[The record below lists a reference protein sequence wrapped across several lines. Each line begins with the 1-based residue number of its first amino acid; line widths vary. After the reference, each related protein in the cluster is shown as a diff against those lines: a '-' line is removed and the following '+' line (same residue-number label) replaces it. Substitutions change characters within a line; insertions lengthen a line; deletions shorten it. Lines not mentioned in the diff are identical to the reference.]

1 MSAVGIMMDILLI
14 ALILAAIGFGMR
26 LERKLRA
33 LREGQEGFAK
43 AVSELNVA
51 AGRAESAMA
60 QLRAAGEET
69 DLLHERIV
77 AARTLKAE
85 LEGLVAR
92 GRPPA
97 PAPASV
103 ATSAVDVSRPT
114 TREKIASIQPPVST
128 ERLLQALAERRVEDL
143 PLAARPTP
151 AAPVRRALPEDD
163 LFEAPARRRA

>member
-1 MSAVGIMMDILLI
+1 MSVFGIVMDVLLI
-14 ALILAAIGFGMR
+14 TLILAAIGFGMR
-26 LERKLRA
+26 LERKLKA
-33 LREGQEGFAK
+33 LREGQEGFAR

-60 QLRAAGEET
+60 ELRAAGEET

-92 GRPPA
+92 GRTAA
-97 PAPASV
+97 PAAAPAERAQV
-103 ATSAVDVSRPT
+103 AA
-114 TREKIASIQPPVST
+114 IQPPVST
-128 ERLLQALAERRVEDL
+128 ERLLQALAERRIEDL
-143 PLAARPTP
+143 PLTRPAQ
-151 AAPVRRALPEDD
+151 AAPGRRALPEDD

>member
-1 MSAVGIMMDILLI
+1 MSAVGIVMDVLLI

-26 LERKLRA
+26 LEKKLKA

-60 QLRAAGEET
+60 ELRAAGEET

-85 LEGLVAR
+85 LEALVAR
-92 GRPPA
+92 GRSAQPAA
-97 PAPASV
+97 PAAP
-103 ATSAVDVSRPT
+103 VDRAQIT
-114 TREKIASIQPPVST
+114 SIQPPVST
-128 ERLLQALAERRVEDL
+128 ERLLQALAERRIEDL
-143 PLAARPTP
+143 PLTRPVQ
-151 AAPVRRALPEDD
+151 AAPVRRTLPEDE

>member
-1 MSAVGIMMDILLI
+1 MSAVGIVMDVLLI

-26 LERKLRA
+26 LERKLKA

-51 AGRAESAMA
+51 AGRAEAAMA
-60 QLRAAGEET
+60 ELRAAGEET

-85 LEGLVAR
+85 LEGLVSR
-92 GRPPA
+92 GRAAPPPSA
-97 PAPASV
+97 PAA
-103 ATSAVDVSRPT
+103 AERAQ
-114 TREKIASIQPPVST
+114 IAAIQPPVST

-143 PLAARPTP
+143 PLTQSAP
-151 AAPVRRALPEDD
+151 AASVRRVLPEDD

>member
-1 MSAVGIMMDILLI
+1 MSLVGVMMDVLLI
-14 ALILAAIGFGMR
+14 GLILAALGFGLR
-26 LERKLRA
+26 LERKLKA

-51 AGRAESAMA
+51 AGRAEAAMA

-85 LEGLVAR
+85 LEGLVSR
-92 GRPPA
+92 GRAQPAALA
-97 PAPASV
+97 PAPAERPV
-103 ATSAVDVSRPT
+103 SA
-114 TREKIASIQPPVST
+114 IQPPVST
-128 ERLLQALAERRVEDL
+128 EKLLQALAERRIEDL
-143 PLAARPTP
+143 PLTRPTP

>member
-1 MSAVGIMMDILLI
+1 MSAVGIVMDLLLI
-14 ALILAAIGFGMR
+14 GLILAAIGFGVR
-26 LERKLRA
+26 LEKKLKA

-51 AGRAESAMA
+51 AGRAEAAMA

-85 LEGLVAR
+85 LEGLVVR
-92 GRPPA
+92 GRSAAPA
-97 PAPASV
+97 PAPAMRAEPAPV
-103 ATSAVDVSRPT
+103 
-114 TREKIASIQPPVST
+114 ASIQPPVST
-128 ERLLQALAERRVEDL
+128 ERLLQALAERRIEDL
-143 PLAARPTP
+143 PLTRPAQT
-151 AAPVRRALPEDD
+151 APIRRALPEDE

>member
-1 MSAVGIMMDILLI
+1 MSAVGIIMDVLLI
-14 ALILAAIGFGMR
+14 VLILAAIGFGMR
-26 LERKLRA
+26 LERKLKA

-51 AGRAESAMA
+51 AGRAEAAMSE
-60 QLRAAGEET
+60 LRAAGEET

-77 AARTLKAE
+77 AARGLKAE

-92 GRPPA
+92 GRAAPPA
-97 PAPASV
+97 AAASSQPGARGKV
-103 ATSAVDVSRPT
+103 AT
-114 TREKIASIQPPVST
+114 IQPPVST

-143 PLAARPTP
+143 PLTPPSP

>member
-1 MSAVGIMMDILLI
+1 MSTVGIVMDVLLI

-26 LERKLRA
+26 LERKLKA

-60 QLRAAGEET
+60 ELRAAGEET

-92 GRPPA
+92 GRAAPPA
-97 PAPASV
+97 AAGAPLDRGQV
-103 ATSAVDVSRPT
+103 
-114 TREKIASIQPPVST
+114 ASIQPPVSA
-128 ERLLQALAERRVEDL
+128 ERLLQALAERRIEDV
-143 PLAARPTP
+143 PLSRPAPAAPAAP

>member
-1 MSAVGIMMDILLI
+1 MSAVGIVMDVLLI
-14 ALILAAIGFGMR
+14 VLILAAIGFGMR
-26 LERKLRA
+26 LERKLKA

-51 AGRAESAMA
+51 AGRAEAAMA
-60 QLRAAGEET
+60 ELRAAGEET

-92 GRPPA
+92 GRAAPPPVA
-97 PAPASV
+97 QSEPAARETV
-103 ATSAVDVSRPT
+103 AA
-114 TREKIASIQPPVST
+114 IQPPVST
-128 ERLLQALAERRVEDL
+128 ERLLQALAERRIEDL
-143 PLAARPTP
+143 PLTRSSP
-151 AAPVRRALPEDD
+151 AAPVRRTLPEDD